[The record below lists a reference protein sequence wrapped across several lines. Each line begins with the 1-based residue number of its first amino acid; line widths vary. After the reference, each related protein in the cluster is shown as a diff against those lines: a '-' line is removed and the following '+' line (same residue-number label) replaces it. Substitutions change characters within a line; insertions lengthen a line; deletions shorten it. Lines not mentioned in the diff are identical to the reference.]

1 MLGNI
6 FYWVFNMSIA
16 ASIAGAVIVA
26 LRQIK
31 KLPKRLVHLLWMIP
45 FLRAVVPFGISGK
58 YGLMSLFSKFATK
71 TVVVYELR
79 EEPLVTTMNFL
90 QSAKSYFPIE
100 YKSNV
105 LEKLFDTASLIWLCG
120 VVALVIAFFA
130 IYFTTLHELSAS
142 EHFRDNIYFSKKVD
156 VPAVYGIL
164 KPKIILPICAKKM
177 DTKYILMHEKAHIRR
192 GDNLFRILGFLVV
205 FLHWFNPL
213 SWVFLK
219 LFLADCELA
228 CDESVLKSCGKDEK
242 KLYASA
248 LLDFKENATVFA
260 SAFGGAKV
268 RTRIENI
275 LSYKKM
281 SVFSLICFVILWCA
295 IFYFLL
301 TNAM

>member
-79 EEPLVTTMNFL
+79 EEPLVTTMNFI

-105 LEKLFDTASLIWLCG
+105 LEKLFDTASLIWLCTVDYWCWTFG
-120 VVALVIAFFA
+120 VGF
-130 IYFTTLHELSAS
+130 
-142 EHFRDNIYFSKKVD
+142 
-156 VPAVYGIL
+156 
-164 KPKIILPICAKKM
+164 KP
-177 DTKYILMHEKAHIRR
+177 
-192 GDNLFRILGFLVV
+192 
-205 FLHWFNPL
+205 
-213 SWVFLK
+213 
-219 LFLADCELA
+219 
-228 CDESVLKSCGKDEK
+228 
-242 KLYASA
+242 
-248 LLDFKENATVFA
+248 
-260 SAFGGAKV
+260 
-268 RTRIENI
+268 
-275 LSYKKM
+275 
-281 SVFSLICFVILWCA
+281 
-295 IFYFLL
+295 
-301 TNAM
+301 

>member
-1 MLGNI
+1 MLGEV
-6 FYWVFNMSIA
+6 FYWLFNMSIVTVLTGLPVLL
-16 ASIAGAVIVA
+16 I
-26 LRQIK
+26 RQIK
-31 KLPKRLVHLLWMIP
+31 RIPKRVTVFLWAIP
-45 FLRAVVPFGISGK
+45 FLRMVVPFGLGSPYSLLSPLSGIT
-58 YGLMSLFSKFATK
+58 AK
-71 TVVVYELR
+71 TVVVHQFAEGL
-79 EEPLVTTMNFL
+79 PVTAMNYTMG
-90 QSAKSYFPIE
+90 AKSYFPIE

-142 EHFRDNIYFSKKVD
+142 EQFRDNIYFSKKVD

-192 GDNLFRILGFLVV
+192 DDNLFRILGFLVV